1 MKKEQFSDLLNGLDD
16 QLIEEAGS
24 LLGKRPYFP
33 FAMAML
39 AVTGALIVFFPR
51 LATPTPVNPPSEE
64 NSDIL
69 LPMIPFVDPSSH
81 SMGYES
87 YFEAD
92 IIAKGNPWTGTMDAY
107 PVFKNLAY
115 ADPNAAS
122 WGLGKDE
129 QKQLIQAYADAHGL
143 AIVSIQETGKPD
155 LFLTATTDQGT
166 ISSTY
171 YGCLTYSPSNE
182 YIPPSD
188 IRLNKEEQEK
198 LLLEAYATWQSWFDI
213 THPAFVT
220 TMGQGSD
227 NILQNFFYEKSG
239 DELQDILHYNFNRA
253 SIIFRKTDTLVV
265 AQLSMDMRDKVLEEI
280 ATYPIRTPKEARE
293 ALFAGNYL
301 SNYPAWLEISNDATI
316 AKCEIVYN
324 TDIHSPICM
333 PFYKFYIKDTENR
346 KLDTIMEPVYGA
358 YYVPAIQDKYLDD
371 SWQY

>member
-1 MKKEQFSDLLNGLDD
+1 MKKEQFSDLLNDLDD

-24 LLGKRPYFP
+24 LLGKRRYFP

-39 AVTGALIVFFPR
+39 AMAGVLVVFSLR
-51 LATPTPVNPPSEE
+51 LAMTVNPPSEE
-64 NSDIL
+64 NADIV

-81 SMGYES
+81 NMGYES

-92 IIAKGNPWTGTMDAY
+92 IITKGNPWTGTMDAY

-115 ADPNAAS
+115 ADPNADS

-143 AIVSIQETGKPD
+143 TIVSIQETGKPD

-166 ISSTY
+166 IFSTY
-171 YGCLTYSPSNE
+171 YGRLTYSPSNE

-188 IRLNKEEQEK
+188 TQLSKEEQEK

-220 TMGQGSD
+220 NMGQGSD
-227 NILQNFFYEKSG
+227 GILQNFFYEKSG

-253 SIIFRKTDTLVV
+253 SIIFQKTDTLVV
-265 AQLSMDMRDKVLEEI
+265 ARLAMDMRDKVLEEI
-280 ATYPIRTPKEARE
+280 ATYPIRTPMDATQS
-293 ALFAGNYL
+293 LFAGNYL
-301 SNYPAWLEISNDATI
+301 SNYPTWLEISNDATI

-324 TDIHSPICM
+324 TDVHSPICM
-333 PFYKFYIKDTENR
+333 PFYKFYIEDTTNYAM
-346 KLDTIMEPVYGA
+346 DAIAQPVYGA